1 MTKLRVTNQAA
12 RCLIG
17 RAEGLRLEAYLDG
30 TDVWTIGWGT
40 TRINGKPVTPGMTI
54 TKEQAA
60 EYFNHDLAVFEKEIS
75 EVVKVALTNNQ
86 FSALISLIYNIGGT
100 QFRSSTLL
108 KKLNRGDYA
117 GAANEFGRWIYD
129 NSKILNGL
137 IERREKEKQL
147 FLTRDD

>member
-1 MTKLRVTNQAA
+1 MTKLRSTNQTA

-40 TRINGKPVTPGMTI
+40 TRINGKPVKKGMTI

-60 EYFNHDLAVFEKEIS
+60 EYFNHDIAVFEKEIAD
-75 EVVKVALTNNQ
+75 VVKVALTDNQ
-86 FSALISLIYNIGGT
+86 YSSLVCLIYNIGGA
-100 QFRSSTLL
+100 QFRTSTLL
-108 KKLNRGDYA
+108 RKLNSGDYA

-129 NSKILNGL
+129 NGKILNGL
-137 IERREKEKQL
+137 VERREKERQL
-147 FLTRDD
+147 FLTQDD